1 MAEFDIPPSNIDLMQ
16 DTILRGGIAFPNRYS
31 VSVMLPPALSNPN
44 STEQKQLNIRCEN
57 AAIVGRAFSTL
68 QYRFYGPARN
78 IPYESIYSGEIQISF
93 LLSGY
98 LQEREYFETWMN
110 KMCNKDDYKFR
121 YYDEYVGSMVVTVIG
136 RDEVPTYSILLEEVC
151 PKLIG
156 EISLGYDKN
165 DEAMRQD
172 ITLSYRK
179 YSINKI
185 ELPAPPP
192 YTPPPPQ
199 DWKAPGPQPY
209 EAPKIYPPESPQDF
223 QIGQGSR
230 SIIG

>member
-31 VSVMLPPALSNPN
+31 VSVVLPPALINPN
-44 STEQKQLNIRCEN
+44 NTEQRQLNIRCEN

-110 KMCNKDDYKFR
+110 KVCNKDDYKFR
-121 YYDEYVGSMVVTVIG
+121 YFRIF
-136 RDEVPTYSILLEEVC
+136 L
-151 PKLIG
+151 
-156 EISLGYDKN
+156 
-165 DEAMRQD
+165 
-172 ITLSYRK
+172 
-179 YSINKI
+179 
-185 ELPAPPP
+185 
-192 YTPPPPQ
+192 
-199 DWKAPGPQPY
+199 
-209 EAPKIYPPESPQDF
+209 DF
-223 QIGQGSR
+223 QKVSKSQNENWILVLETFENLKNSCD
-230 SIIG
+230 